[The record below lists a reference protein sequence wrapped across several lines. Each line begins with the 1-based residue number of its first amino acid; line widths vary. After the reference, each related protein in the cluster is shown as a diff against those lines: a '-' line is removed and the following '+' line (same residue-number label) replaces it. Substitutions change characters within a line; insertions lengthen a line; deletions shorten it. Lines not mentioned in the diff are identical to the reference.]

1 MNNVNIF
8 DFPYN
13 NLYSMRNI
21 FIEVGNYEKKLQY
34 LKYLTICKQY

>member
-21 FIEVGNYEKKLQY
+21 FIEVTMKK
-34 LKYLTICKQY
+34 IIIP